1 MAAFLT
7 GKEKEKEKKIIKKSW
22 NDYRIMIIETLSLNS
37 GGFDEVKPLRKYVSF
52 KYRENSTN
60 FEKI

>member
-1 MAAFLT
+1 
-7 GKEKEKEKKIIKKSW
+7 
-22 NDYRIMIIETLSLNS
+22 MIIETLSLNS
-37 GGFDEVKPLRKYVSF
+37 GGFDEVKPLRKDVSF